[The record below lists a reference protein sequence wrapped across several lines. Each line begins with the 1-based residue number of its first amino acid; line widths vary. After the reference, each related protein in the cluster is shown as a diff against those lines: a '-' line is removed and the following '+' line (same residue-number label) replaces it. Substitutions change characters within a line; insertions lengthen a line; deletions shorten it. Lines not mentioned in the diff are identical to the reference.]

1 MRLSRRT
8 VKTQLKPMNDGS
20 LGLFCRYDAR
30 LVAEIKNLPTQ
41 ARKWN
46 NDLKCWHIAPNYG
59 TAVTQLVAQYLGEI
73 ITAPTVNYKSVTELK
88 LFKLEYIGAAKDR
101 GNGELSAFGYA
112 NGEWSIIF
120 PVEVLKKWFDPSNT
134 SRPGETPTLYAVLGV
149 AKDADTE
156 GIKKAY
162 RRAAKTW
169 HPDVCKEPDAAEQF
183 RRIQEAYDV
192 LGDNIKR
199 KRYNAGLV
207 FSASVGQ
214 RPVEPWGAVNAKLR
228 LHTDTWRAPLS
239 CGWIAVEGQLS
250 LGRFVVS
257 KILQWEDITDSSG
270 RSMVSSWPSG
280 AKHFQVQ
287 WV

>member
-73 ITAPTVNYKSVTELK
+73 ITAPTVNYKSITELK

-120 PVEVLKKWFDPSNT
+120 PVEVLKRWFDPSNT
-134 SRPGETPTLYAVLGV
+134 SRPGEAPTLYAVLGV

-214 RPVEPWGAVNAKLR
+214 RQVRDDGKQ
-228 LHTDTWRAPLS
+228 WRSPLS
-239 CGWIAVEGQLS
+239 CGWIAAEGQYS

-257 KILQWEDITDSSG
+257 KIVQWEDITDSAG
-270 RSMVSSWPSG
+270 RSMVSSWPMG